1 MIKTRLPVLF
11 VSALVLALAGCSTSS
26 NAVGQRQLK
35 VLGGAFEVAEKS
47 YMPTEKTSIPIST
60 AADRPSSKLTG
71 QRVSILWGLFTLT
84 DY

>member
-1 MIKTRLPVLF
+1 MTKTRLPVLLL
-11 VSALVLALAGCSTSS
+11 SAAALVLAGCSTSS
-26 NAVGQRQLK
+26 NAVGQRHLK

-47 YMPTEKTSIPIST
+47 YMPVDKTSIPISS
-60 AADRPSSKLTG
+60 ASDRPSSKLTG